1 MLSPQVTYL
10 YVGGWS
16 DVHAAGMSGCLSEV
30 KIYTGVVC
38 FLPRRLPPASTS
50 PPLKSDFTTRAQ
62 HLGDVQNMSGSA
74 RSRSCSTR
82 VGKHRPPSWPRDR
95 RSLTALEWAF
105 DELFRYGERGHHKQ
119 MKPTLVR
126 ECVPERSIVLQ
137 LLNIEKNRNWQR
149 LDHHLIRFCRGP
161 QEPN

>member
-10 YVGGWS
+10 YAGGWS
-16 DVHAAGMSGCLSEV
+16 GVHAADLSGCLSEV

-74 RSRSCSTR
+74 RSRSRSTR
-82 VGKHRPPSWPRDR
+82 VGKDRPPSWPRDR

-105 DELFRYGERGHHKQ
+105 DE
-119 MKPTLVR
+119 
-126 ECVPERSIVLQ
+126 VLDTASEV
-137 LLNIEKNRNWQR
+137 ITSK
-149 LDHHLIRFCRGP
+149 
-161 QEPN
+161 